1 MHYNKFYFRFNIG
14 FFDLW
19 VENSISLLSIFN
31 FFPFIRIIQLIDMYS
46 LHRKIDHL

>member
-14 FFDLW
+14 FIDLW

-31 FFPFIRIIQLIDMYS
+31 FFPFIRIIQLIDTYS